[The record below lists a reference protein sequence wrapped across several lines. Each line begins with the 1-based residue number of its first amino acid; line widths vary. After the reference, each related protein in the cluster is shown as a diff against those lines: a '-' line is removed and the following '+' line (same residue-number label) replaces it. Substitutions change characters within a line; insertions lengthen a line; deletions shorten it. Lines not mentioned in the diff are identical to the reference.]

1 MLLTLSGAFVVH
13 RSTVVN
19 ELLEKFNEYKEISN
33 YRIKYTL
40 INGDVI
46 DFKLKQTDFPHLIGL
61 HKLIDIPRIGQ
72 FNEISNTTVS
82 AKFLI
87 SKIKKESQLTESSI
101 KNSVYFPEIA
111 QRYQNFS
118 KDNLLT
124 LTYTDAIVDFDAS
137 LIGSRLR
144 GDYILFEN
152 QRSQGYNY
160 LSIAKDKQQKRY
172 AESFFYNPADRY
184 IRNQKIVKVSKV
196 QVYDKDGKLYLEDN
210 V

>member
-1 MLLTLSGAFVVH
+1 MSSAL
-13 RSTVVN
+13 
-19 ELLEKFNEYKEISN
+19 
-33 YRIKYTL
+33 
-40 INGDVI
+40 
-46 DFKLKQTDFPHLIGL
+46 
-61 HKLIDIPRIGQ
+61 
-72 FNEISNTTVS
+72 NTYV
-82 AKFLI
+82 
-87 SKIKKESQLTESSI
+87 
-101 KNSVYFPEIA
+101 P
-111 QRYQNFS
+111 
-118 KDNLLT
+118 LT

-184 IRNQKIVKVSKV
+184 IRNQKIVRVSKV